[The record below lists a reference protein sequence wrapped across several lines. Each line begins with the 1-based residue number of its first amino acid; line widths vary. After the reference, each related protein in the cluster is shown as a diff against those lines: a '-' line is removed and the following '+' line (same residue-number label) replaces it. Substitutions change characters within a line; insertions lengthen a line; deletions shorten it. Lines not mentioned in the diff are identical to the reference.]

1 MPLPSV
7 IAIDGPG
14 ASGKSTVGRI
24 LARKLG
30 YRFIDT
36 GEMYRAL
43 TWLALDRRVDLSD
56 EGMLARLA
64 ADARIEVAGQDGKGY
79 NAVFVN
85 GLDVTSEIRSPRV
98 EAGVS
103 QLSKVAG
110 VRQALVAQQRS
121 LAEGGRVIMAGR
133 DVGTVVVPRA
143 GLKVFLLASAE
154 ERARRRHEEQG
165 DDATQTY
172 QSILA
177 ELRRRDQI
185 DSQRSLSPLRPAEDA
200 WTIDTE
206 GLTPEQVAER
216 ITNLAEGG

>member
-85 GLDVTSEIRSPRV
+85 GLDVTSEIRSPQV

-103 QLSKVAG
+103 QVSKVAG

-154 ERARRRHEEQG
+154 ERARRRHQEQG
-165 DDATQTY
+165 DDATQAY
-172 QSILA
+172 EGILA

>member
-43 TWLALDRRVDLSD
+43 TWLALDRHVDLND

-85 GLDVTSEIRSPRV
+85 GLDVTSEIRSPQV

-103 QLSKVAG
+103 QVSKVAG

-154 ERARRRHEEQG
+154 ERARRRHQEQG
-165 DDATQTY
+165 DDAIRTY
-172 QSILA
+172 ESILA
-177 ELRRRDQI
+177 ELRRRDRI

-200 WTIDTE
+200 RTIDTE